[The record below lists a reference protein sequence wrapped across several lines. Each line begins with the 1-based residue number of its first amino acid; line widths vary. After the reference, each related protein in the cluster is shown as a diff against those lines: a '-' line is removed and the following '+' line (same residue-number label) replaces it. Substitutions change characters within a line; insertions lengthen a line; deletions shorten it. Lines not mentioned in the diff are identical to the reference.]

1 MIDPI
6 TLIVTAKATIAGV
19 KQAIALG
26 KDASE
31 LFHQFF
37 DAKDAIM
44 KEKGMGEADFQ
55 STLRNETLLKN
66 VMSVHDVAAEKFGV
80 ASTPTFFINGV
91 KYLGNQSPDAM
102 RKILD
107 PLVRI

>member
-1 MIDPI
+1 
-6 TLIVTAKATIAGV
+6 
-19 KQAIALG
+19 
-26 KDASE
+26 
-31 LFHQFF
+31 
-37 DAKDAIM
+37 
-44 KEKGMGEADFQ
+44 
-55 STLRNETLLKN
+55 
-66 VMSVHDVAAEKFGV
+66 MSVNDVAAEKFGV